1 MTTTVAIAAGTS
13 IVAATGISLDDETG
27 ETGGLPP
34 VSSSL
39 YPYSFLDPVT
49 AMNGPNLLPSGSL
62 VLMSIDMTTT
72 QMTRIIITQVSL
84 TQDFG
89 MRYWLSQYPAGVSVI
104 GSSPHELAVSRMSP
118 MPLIIYN
125 VGQTPSDDRASLA
138 QVMPG
143 IYYLNVLN
151 LTNCPAVFLFST
163 TDLA

>member
-1 MTTTVAIAAGTS
+1 
-13 IVAATGISLDDETG
+13 
-27 ETGGLPP
+27 
-34 VSSSL
+34 
-39 YPYSFLDPVT
+39 
-49 AMNGPNLLPSGSL
+49 MNGPNLLPSGSL